1 MNINSSYFQSNDLLA
16 SNPFQVGI
24 SSQTNSGTKNVGVIY
39 NNQTK
44 SERQENSHYVVI
56 DSSRRIMENESM
68 WNFKIKFN
76 TAYSEVR
83 KQAIY
88 ENGSFVRY
96 DSVFFSGERGCH
108 VKNSYKNVIGF
119 DVVRVEIP
127 MRILDFI
134 GASLHTIFIQIPE
147 LSGFDSIKTNHDGT
161 YSFILQG
168 HVHSQLS
175 LVYKSLTP
183 MTFHVPTNQ
192 LKTINLKT
200 HIPPYSSAINNIK
213 NIGDIDN
220 FLLSKIKFIQDDNTS
235 DNQLELIC
243 DNKIPYLFSTNDILS
258 FDNIS
263 FASSNLR
270 AFFEGRLHRIT
281 SVESNGVKI
290 KASGLVV
297 GPDDF
302 DSNGETTP
310 ATTRVIHGSN
320 VTALKPY
327 VINMNLQIQ
336 YTLLFKTTQSV
347 D

>member
-1 MNINSSYFQSNDLLA
+1 MNINSRYFQSNDLLA

-24 SSQTNSGTKNVGVIY
+24 DTQTSSRSRNVGVLY

-44 SERQENSHYVVI
+44 SEHKERSHYVII
-56 DSSRRIMENESM
+56 DSSTRIIEQESL
-68 WNFKIKFN
+68 WDFKIKFN
-76 TAYSEVR
+76 TAFSEVR

-127 MRILDFI
+127 IRILDFI

-168 HVHSQLS
+168 HVHSDLS
-175 LVYKSLTP
+175 IVYNSMTP
-183 MTFHVPTNQ
+183 LTFHVPTNQ

-200 HIPPYSSAINNIK
+200 HIPPYSSAIDNIK
-213 NIGDIDN
+213 SIGNIDQ
-220 FLLSKIKFIQDDNTS
+220 FLLNKVKFISGNLPD
-235 DNQLELIC
+235 DNQLELVC
-243 DNKIPYLFSTNDILS
+243 NSQIPSLFSVNDLLS
-258 FDNIS
+258 FDNVS
-263 FASSNLR
+263 FASSSLKT
-270 AFFEGRLHRIT
+270 FFEGKLHRII
-281 SVESNGVKI
+281 SIESNSVNI
-290 KASGLVV
+290 KASGIVSS
-297 GPDDF
+297 DF
-302 DSNGETTP
+302 DSNEETTP
-310 ATTRVIHGSN
+310 ATTRVIQGSH